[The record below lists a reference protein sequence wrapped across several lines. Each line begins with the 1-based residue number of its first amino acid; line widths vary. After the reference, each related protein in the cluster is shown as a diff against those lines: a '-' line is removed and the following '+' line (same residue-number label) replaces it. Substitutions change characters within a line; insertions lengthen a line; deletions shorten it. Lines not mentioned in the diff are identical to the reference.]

1 MITMAT
7 TSKTLMKALDRVTDL
22 KAELKEANADLK
34 EAVEA
39 TTMYQAFLKAIKE
52 TSEDKI
58 PEKAAAANAFKI
70 TLAMLTKKDS
80 EGDAE

>member
-1 MITMAT
+1 ML
-7 TSKTLMKALDRVTDL
+7 LMKALERVNDL
-22 KAELKEANADLK
+22 KADLKEANAELK

-39 TTMYQAFLKAIKE
+39 TTMYAAFLAAIKE

-70 TLAMLTKKDS
+70 TLAMLTKN
-80 EGDAE
+80 EE

>member
-1 MITMAT
+1 MAP
-7 TSKTLMKALDRVTDL
+7 SKTLIKALDRVADL
-22 KAELKEANADLK
+22 KAELKDANTELK

-70 TLAMLTKKDS
+70 TLAMLTKKET
-80 EGDAE
+80 EGGEDA

>member
-1 MITMAT
+1 MAP
-7 TSKTLMKALDRVTDL
+7 SKTLMKALDRVTDL
-22 KAELKEANADLK
+22 KAELKDANAELK

-70 TLAMLTKKDS
+70 TLAMLTKKETEES
-80 EGDAE
+80 EA

>member
-1 MITMAT
+1 MAPT
-7 TSKTLMKALDRVTDL
+7 KTLMKALDRVTDL
-22 KAELKEANADLK
+22 KADLKEANAELK

-52 TSEDKI
+52 TAEDKI

-70 TLAMLTKKDS
+70 TLAMLTKKD
-80 EGDAE
+80 EEVQE

>member
-1 MITMAT
+1 MAPNT
-7 TSKTLMKALDRVTDL
+7 KTLMKALDRVTDL

-34 EAVEA
+34 EAVEG

-70 TLAMLTKKDS
+70 TLAMLTKKDT

>member
-1 MITMAT
+1 MSTV
-7 TSKTLMKALDRVTDL
+7 SKSLLKAIDRVAEL

-34 EAVEA
+34 EAVEE
-39 TTMYQAFLKAIKE
+39 TVMYKAFLTAIKE

-70 TLAMLTKKDS
+70 TLAMLTKK
-80 EGDAE
+80 EAETEE

>member
-1 MITMAT
+1 MAP
-7 TSKTLMKALDRVTDL
+7 SKTLMKALDRVTDL
-22 KAELKEANADLK
+22 KADLKEANAELK

-39 TTMYQAFLKAIKE
+39 TTKYQAFLKAIKE

-70 TLAMLTKKDS
+70 TLAMLTKK
-80 EGDAE
+80 EEGGDAE